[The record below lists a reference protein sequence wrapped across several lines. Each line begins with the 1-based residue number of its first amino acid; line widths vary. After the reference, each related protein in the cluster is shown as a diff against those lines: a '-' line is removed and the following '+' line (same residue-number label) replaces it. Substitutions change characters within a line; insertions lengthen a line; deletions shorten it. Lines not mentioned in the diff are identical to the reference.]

1 MVATDV
7 GGSAEAVIHGTTGL
21 VVPARDSAALAGAIA
36 ELLDDRERAAALG
49 EAGRK
54 RVAERFTLDRM
65 IDGTLGVY
73 DEVGVYPRQ
82 VAGRPEIPL
91 GG

>member
-1 MVATDV
+1 MAD
-7 GGSAEAVIHGTTGL
+7 
-21 VVPARDSAALAGAIA
+21 
-36 ELLDDRERAAALG
+36 
-49 EAGRK
+49 
-54 RVAERFTLDRM
+54 RFTLDRM